1 VNEQMSVS
9 FNGFSTRPARRL
21 ADLTDAVRGVVAAH
35 ADWVTTARLVTEKLR
50 THLPAPDLLPAEQ
63 RRGSPESYV
72 DGFAPP
78 GDIHRIR
85 NNTET
90 TAISI
95 HVYGTDVAR
104 LGGSARRYY
113 D

>member
-1 VNEQMSVS
+1 MSKTQREMSVS
-9 FNGFSTRPARRL
+9 FNGLSTRPARRL
-21 ADLTDAVRGVVAAH
+21 TDLTDAVRSEHEGLFD
-35 ADWVTTARLVTEKLR
+35 ADLNLIGCRDNRAG
-50 THLPAPDLLPAEQ
+50 D
-63 RRGSPESYV
+63 V